1 MADFKIKPS
10 AGTGN
15 KLLVQSQD
23 QSGSSYAIQ
32 VGDAGATTLT
42 NATITAGTF
51 PTGHPIKQSFY
62 SIGEGTTA
70 TTAFPSDDTTPQRS
84 EGVEIFSQ
92 AYTPTAS
99 ASDIYI
105 RANVKLCETSSAVN
119 AMALG
124 LFISTQD
131 DVLVVF
137 QGCEESDNGG
147 NIVNYLHCFIDY
159 KMANWGASART
170 FSLRCSSAQAYNYF
184 DEHNTYAIGSR
195 FNNKI
200 TSSVIIT
207 EVS

>member
-1 MADFKIKPS
+1 
-10 AGTGN
+10 
-15 KLLVQSQD
+15 
-23 QSGSSYAIQ
+23 
-32 VGDAGATTLT
+32 
-42 NATITAGTF
+42 
-51 PTGHPIKQSFY
+51 
-62 SIGEGTTA
+62 
-70 TTAFPSDDTTPQRS
+70 
-84 EGVEIFSQ
+84 
-92 AYTPTAS
+92 
-99 ASDIYI
+99 
-105 RANVKLCETSSAVN
+105 
-119 AMALG
+119 MALG

-137 QGCEESDNGG
+137 TGCEESDNGG